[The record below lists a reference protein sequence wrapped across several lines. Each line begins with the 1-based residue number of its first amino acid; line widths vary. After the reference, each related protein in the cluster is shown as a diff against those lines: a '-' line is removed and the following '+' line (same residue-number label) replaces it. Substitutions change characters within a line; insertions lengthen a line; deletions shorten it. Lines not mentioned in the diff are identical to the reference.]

1 LSIKNKKYT
10 ADSSSR
16 ILHFYRILKA
26 KDFSSLA
33 FFLAQMEKESP
44 EFKTPIFAD
53 QKERPREAP
62 FWALEK
68 WRFK

>member
-1 LSIKNKKYT
+1 LSIKNKKY
-10 ADSSSR
+10 AVDSSSR

-44 EFKTPIFAD
+44 EFKMGHIKNLGIMLKFV
-53 QKERPREAP
+53 KKRNG
-62 FWALEK
+62 
-68 WRFK
+68 